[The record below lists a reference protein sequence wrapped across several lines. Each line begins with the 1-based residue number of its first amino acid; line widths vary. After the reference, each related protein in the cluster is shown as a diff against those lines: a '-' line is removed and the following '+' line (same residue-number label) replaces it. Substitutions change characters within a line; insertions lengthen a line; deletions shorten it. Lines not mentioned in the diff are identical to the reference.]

1 MTYCPWQFLVS
12 LRGTVYRSKSWE
24 RRRGEEELREK
35 RDELNMRRDELNMTQ
50 VRLKGK
56 SWTLPKYPGEIQNRI
71 FFVNLDIWDKCNPYY
86 TVHRAHFYFDF
97 DLWTG
102 LEKSSGKS
110 PQIEETW
117 DQTETECQKTLFSY
131 LQCIKRQGCW
141 KQANKYILT
150 KTCFTTLINRNLH
163 CISLRTLY
171 IILESS

>member
-1 MTYCPWQFLVS
+1 MAERDDFYIWIQ

-24 RRRGEEELREK
+24 RRRGEEDVREK
-35 RDELNMRRDELNMTQ
+35 RDELNMRRDELNITQ
-50 VRLKGK
+50 V
-56 SWTLPKYPGEIQNRI
+56 KYKTEKNVVI
-71 FFVNLDIWDKCNPYY
+71 LDIWDRCIWRAVQNNNYY
-86 TVHRAHFYFDF
+86 FTVHRAHFYFDF

-150 KTCFTTLINRNLH
+150 KTCFTTLMNRKFFAL
-163 CISLRTLY
+163 L
-171 IILESS
+171 

>member
-1 MTYCPWQFLVS
+1 MQ
-12 LRGTVYRSKSWE
+12 LRGTVFRSKSWE

-35 RDELNMRRDELNMTQ
+35 RDELNMTQ

-110 PQIEETW
+110 PQIEKTW

-150 KTCFTTLINRNLH
+150 TTYFTTSMNRIFFALYLSENLIYNFCVKL
-163 CISLRTLY
+163 SY
-171 IILESS
+171 QAWV